1 MDKNLAK
8 GNISSLLS
16 IIMPAY
22 NVQNFIIESINSVL
36 NQSHK
41 NFELLIYDDFSSDNT
56 IESIIKIK
64 DSRIKLFK
72 GDKNIGVSAAR
83 NFLLN
88 KSKGEYISFLDSDDL
103 CMKDK
108 YKICI
113 NYLYNN
119 KDIDLIGSRSSVID
133 EDSKKVRLAKSF
145 ESFTY
150 QDIVADLL
158 FNNTF
163 STSTIIFKRKI
174 LRHIKFENNF
184 SGVEDYLL
192 WTKIINNIKARN
204 LNVKLTKYRINLNG
218 LTSSTKSSIRDETL
232 NFIHSRSLSALG
244 IKATEKTLRTHRYD
258 IDHNLID
265 ANYLHAS
272 KGHYNNI
279 VESNNN
285 KKIYNRKS
293 LKKAIRK
300 NWFLKCLYGTKSIGL
315 DSLFIY
321 IYKFKYHSFSS
332 ISYFIYLLFYFAL
345 KKIKK

>member
-1 MDKNLAK
+1 
-8 GNISSLLS
+8 
-16 IIMPAY
+16 
-22 NVQNFIIESINSVL
+22 L

-56 IESIIKIK
+56 IESILKIK

-103 CMKDK
+103 CLKDK

-119 KDIDLIGSRSSVID
+119 KDIDLIGSRTAVID

-174 LRHIKFENNF
+174 LSQFKFENNF

-204 LNVKLTKYRINLNG
+204 LNVKLTKYRINLN
-218 LTSSTKSSIRDETL
+218 
-232 NFIHSRSLSALG
+232 
-244 IKATEKTLRTHRYD
+244 
-258 IDHNLID
+258 
-265 ANYLHAS
+265 
-272 KGHYNNI
+272 
-279 VESNNN
+279 
-285 KKIYNRKS
+285 
-293 LKKAIRK
+293 
-300 NWFLKCLYGTKSIGL
+300 
-315 DSLFIY
+315 
-321 IYKFKYHSFSS
+321 
-332 ISYFIYLLFYFAL
+332 
-345 KKIKK
+345 